1 MGKHNKKRNTAFIYE
16 ALVREIVKQSV
27 AKNNKKRNAAIQI
40 MKEAFA
46 PRTELRKELDLYKT
60 LMENN
65 DLQEK
70 IAEKILVE
78 TKTQHTRVNQEQLF
92 KEQSVAIS
100 KINKQLSKD
109 VFNNFVPNYKH
120 LATIAQIFG
129 TTDGPKTKVLLE
141 TQIVERLT
149 SKPAEQTQTPQVS
162 SLVVKTFT
170 KRFNDSYSTLL
181 ESQKQLLS
189 NYISSF
195 ADNGLEFNFFLS
207 EEIGRL
213 KEVVTNAQNL
223 EETQNDET
231 IKENLLKV
239 HDILENIKDEPMSKD
254 VLYKVLQIQQLEKE
268 IVS

>member
-1 MGKHNKKRNTAFIYE
+1 MAKHNKKRNTAFIYE

-27 AKNNKKRNAAIQI
+27 AKNNEKRNAAIQI

-46 PRTELRKELDLYKT
+46 PQTELRKELDLYKT

-65 DLQEK
+65 NLQEK
-70 IAEKILVE
+70 IAERILVE
-78 TKTQHTRVNQEQLF
+78 TKIQHSRVNQGQLF
-92 KEQSVAIS
+92 KEQSVTIS
-100 KINKQLSKD
+100 KINKQLSKS

-129 TTDGPKTKVLLE
+129 SSEGPKKKVLLE

-149 SKPAEQTQTPQVS
+149 SNPAEKTQTPQVS

-195 ADNGLEFNFFLS
+195 ADNGLEFNFYLS
-207 EEIGRL
+207 EEVGRL
-213 KEVVTNAQNL
+213 KQVVTSAKTM
-223 EETQNDET
+223 EESQNDAT
-231 IKENLLKV
+231 IKENLSKV
-239 HDILENIKDEPMSKD
+239 YNILEKISEQPVNKET
-254 VLYKVLQIQQLEKE
+254 LYKVLQVQQLEKE
-268 IVS
+268 ITS

>member
-1 MGKHNKKRNTAFIYE
+1 MAKHNKKRNTAFIYE

-27 AKNNKKRNAAIQI
+27 AKNNDKRNIAIQI

-46 PRTELRKELDLYKT
+46 PKTQLRKELDLYKT

-65 DLQEK
+65 NLQET

-78 TKTQHTRVNQEQLF
+78 TKNQHNQINQEQLF

-100 KINKQLSKD
+100 KINKELSKS
-109 VFNNFVPNYKH
+109 VFNNFVPNYKY
-120 LATIAQIFG
+120 LATISQVFG
-129 TTDGPKTKVLLE
+129 STQEPKTKVLLE

-149 SKPAEQTQTPQVS
+149 SKPQVIKEEPQVS
-162 SLVVKTFT
+162 SLVVKSFT

-195 ADNGLEFNFFLS
+195 ADNGLEFNFYLS
-207 EEIGRL
+207 EEVGRL
-213 KEVVTNAQNL
+213 KDIIINAQKL
-223 EETQNDET
+223 DETQNDKT

-239 HDILENIKDEPMSKD
+239 HSILEDINKEP
-254 VLYKVLQIQQLEKE
+254 VNQATLYKVLQIQELEKE
-268 IVS
+268 IIS

>member
-1 MGKHNKKRNTAFIYE
+1 MAKHNKKRNTAFIYE

-27 AKNNKKRNAAIQI
+27 AKNDKKRNAAIQI

-60 LMENN
+60 LIENN
-65 DLQEK
+65 NLQEK
-70 IAEKILVE
+70 IAEKILIE
-78 TKTQHTRVNQEQLF
+78 TKNQHFKVNQEQLF
-92 KEQSVAIS
+92 KEQSVTIS

-109 VFNNFVPNYKH
+109 VFNNFVPNYKY
-120 LATIAQIFG
+120 LATISQIFG
-129 TTDGPKTKVLLE
+129 SVDGPKTKVLLE
-141 TQIVERLT
+141 TKVVERLT
-149 SKPAEQTQTPQVS
+149 SKSVEEAQTPQVS

-195 ADNGLEFNFFLS
+195 SDNGLEFNFYLS

-213 KEVVTNAQNL
+213 KDVVSKARTL
-223 EETQNDET
+223 EESQNDEAV
-231 IKENLLKV
+231 KENLAKV
-239 HDILENIKDEPMSKD
+239 HDILSNINKEPINKKT
-254 VLYKVLQIQQLEKE
+254 LYKVLQIQQLEKE
-268 IVS
+268 IIS

>member
-1 MGKHNKKRNTAFIYE
+1 MAKHNKKRNTAFIYE

-27 AKNNKKRNAAIQI
+27 AKNNKKRNAAIKI

-46 PRTELRKELDLYKT
+46 PKTELRKELDLYKT

-65 DLQEK
+65 SLQEK

-78 TKTQHTRVNQEQLF
+78 TKTQHARVNQEQLF
-92 KEQSVAIS
+92 KEQSITIS

-109 VFNNFVPNYKH
+109 VFNNFVPNYKY
-120 LATIAQIFG
+120 LATLSQIFG
-129 TTDGPKTKVLLE
+129 SIEGPKTKVLLE
-141 TQIVERLT
+141 TQVVERLT
-149 SKPAEQTQTPQVS
+149 SNPAEETQTPQVS

-195 ADNGLEFNFFLS
+195 ADNGLEFNFVLS

-213 KEVVTNAQNL
+213 KEVVTNAQTL

-239 HDILENIKDEPMSKD
+239 HDILENIKDEPIGKS

-268 IVS
+268 IMS

>member
-1 MGKHNKKRNTAFIYE
+1 MAKHNKKRNTAFIYE

-27 AKNNKKRNAAIQI
+27 AKNEQKRNVAIRI

-46 PRTELRKELDLYKT
+46 PKTELRKELDLYKT
-60 LMENN
+60 LLENN

-78 TKTQHTRVNQEQLF
+78 TKNQHSMVNQEQLF

-100 KINKQLSKD
+100 KINKELSKS
-109 VFNNFVPNYKH
+109 VFNNFVPNYKF
-120 LATIAQIFG
+120 LATISQVFG
-129 TTDGPKTKVLLE
+129 NTDSPKAKVLLE
-141 TQIVERLT
+141 TQIVEKLT
-149 SKPAEQTQTPQVS
+149 SKTQEEIQTPQVS

-181 ESQKQLLS
+181 EGQKQLLS

-195 ADNGLEFNFFLS
+195 ADNGLEFNFYLS

-213 KEVVTNAQNL
+213 KSVISEAQELDEAKNDDKIKQNL
-223 EETQNDET
+223 S
-231 IKENLLKV
+231 KV
-239 HDILENIKDEPMSKD
+239 QEILENVHKEPINKNT
-254 VLYKVLQIQQLEKE
+254 LYTILKVQQLEKE
-268 IVS
+268 ILS

>member
-1 MGKHNKKRNTAFIYE
+1 MARHNKKRNTAFIYE

-27 AKNNKKRNAAIQI
+27 TKNNKIRNVAIQI

-46 PRTELRKELDLYKT
+46 PQTELRKELDLYKT

-65 DLQEK
+65 SLQEN
-70 IAEKILVE
+70 IAEKILAE
-78 TKTQHTRVNQEQLF
+78 TKIQYARVDQEQLF
-92 KEQSVAIS
+92 KEQSVTIS
-100 KINKQLSKD
+100 KINKQLSKH
-109 VFNNFVPNYKH
+109 VFNNFVPNYKY
-120 LATIAQIFG
+120 LATLSQIFG
-129 TTDGPKTKVLLE
+129 STEGPKTKVLLE
-141 TQIVERLT
+141 TQVVERLT
-149 SKPAEQTQTPQVS
+149 SKPVEKTQTPQVS

-195 ADNGLEFNFFLS
+195 ADNGLEFNFYLS
-207 EEIGRL
+207 EEVGRL
-213 KEVVTNAQNL
+213 KEVITSAQAL
-223 EETQNDET
+223 EESQNDQT

-239 HDILENIKDEPMSKD
+239 HTILADISKEPINKNT
-254 VLYKVLQIQQLEKE
+254 LYKVLQIQQLEKE

>member
-120 LATIAQIFG
+120 LATIAQIF
-129 TTDGPKTKVLLE
+129 
-141 TQIVERLT
+141 
-149 SKPAEQTQTPQVS
+149 S
-162 SLVVKTFT
+162 
-170 KRFNDSYSTLL
+170 
-181 ESQKQLLS
+181 
-189 NYISSF
+189 
-195 ADNGLEFNFFLS
+195 
-207 EEIGRL
+207 
-213 KEVVTNAQNL
+213 
-223 EETQNDET
+223 
-231 IKENLLKV
+231 
-239 HDILENIKDEPMSKD
+239 
-254 VLYKVLQIQQLEKE
+254 
-268 IVS
+268 

>member
-1 MGKHNKKRNTAFIYE
+1 
-16 ALVREIVKQSV
+16 
-27 AKNNKKRNAAIQI
+27 
-40 MKEAFA
+40 MKEAYA
-46 PRTELRKELDLYKT
+46 PKTELRKELDLYKT

-65 DLQEK
+65 NLQEK

-78 TKTQHTRVNQEQLF
+78 TKTQHSKVDQEKLF
-92 KEQSVAIS
+92 KEQSAAIS

-109 VFNNFVPNYKH
+109 VFNNFVPNYKY
-120 LATIAQIFG
+120 LATISQIFG
-129 TTDGPKTKVLLE
+129 SIDSPKTKVLLE
-141 TQIVERLT
+141 TKIVERLT
-149 SKPAEQTQTPQVS
+149 SKPVEKTETPQVS

-195 ADNGLEFNFFLS
+195 ADNGLEFNFYLS

-213 KEVVTNAQNL
+213 KKVITEAEHL
-223 EETQNDET
+223 EEIKNDVT
-231 IKENLLKV
+231 IKENLSK
-239 HDILENIKDEPMSKD
+239 IENILMSLNKEPINKET
-254 VLYKVLQIQQLEKE
+254 LYKVLQIQQLEKE

>member
-1 MGKHNKKRNTAFIYE
+1 MAKHNKKRNTAFIYE

-27 AKNNKKRNAAIQI
+27 AKDNKKRNAAIQI

-46 PRTELRKELDLYKT
+46 PKTELRKELDLYKT
-60 LMENN
+60 LIENN
-65 DLQEK
+65 NLQQS
-70 IAEKILVE
+70 IAEKILTE
-78 TKTQHTRVNQEQLF
+78 TKAQHCRVNQEQLF
-92 KEQSVAIS
+92 KEQSITIS

-109 VFNNFVPNYKH
+109 VFNNFVPSYKY

-129 TTDGPKTKVLLE
+129 SSEKPKNKVLLE
-141 TQIVERLT
+141 TQIVDRLT
-149 SKPAEQTQTPQVS
+149 SKPAEKTETPQVS

-195 ADNGLEFNFFLS
+195 ADNGLEFNFYLS

-213 KEVVTNAQNL
+213 KQVVDNAKTL
-223 EETQNDET
+223 EESQNDKI

-239 HDILENIKDEPMSKD
+239 HGILEDISKNPINKDT
-254 VLYKVLQIQQLEKE
+254 LYKVLQVQQLEKE
-268 IVS
+268 IIS

>member
-1 MGKHNKKRNTAFIYE
+1 MAKHNKKRNTAFIYE

-27 AKNNKKRNAAIQI
+27 AKNNEKRNAAIQI

-46 PRTELRKELDLYKT
+46 PKTQLRKELDLYKT

-65 DLQEK
+65 DLQEN
-70 IAEKILVE
+70 IAEKILQE
-78 TKTQHTRVNQEQLF
+78 TKNQHSKVNQEQLF
-92 KEQSVAIS
+92 KEQSVTIS
-100 KINKQLSKD
+100 KINKQLSKS
-109 VFNNFVPNYKH
+109 VFNNFVPNYKY
-120 LATIAQIFG
+120 LATISQIFG
-129 TTDGPKTKVLLE
+129 STSNPKTKVLLE
-141 TQIVERLT
+141 SQIVEKLT
-149 SKPAEQTQTPQVS
+149 SKKVEKTENPQVS

-195 ADNGLEFNFFLS
+195 ADNGLEFNFYLS

-213 KEVVTNAQNL
+213 KEVVVNAQNL
-223 EETQNDET
+223 EETKNDST
-231 IKENLLKV
+231 IKENLSKV
-239 HDILENIKDEPMSKD
+239 NDILESVKEKPVGKET
-254 VLYKVLQIQQLEKE
+254 LYKILQVQQLEKE

>member
-1 MGKHNKKRNTAFIYE
+1 MAKHNKKRNTAFIYE

-27 AKNNKKRNAAIQI
+27 AKDEKKRNAAIKI
-40 MKEAFA
+40 MKEVFA
-46 PRTELRKELDLYKT
+46 PKTELRKELDLYKT

-65 DLQEK
+65 SLQEN
-70 IAEKILVE
+70 IAEKILIE
-78 TKTQHTRVNQEQLF
+78 TKVQHSRVNQNQLF

-100 KINKQLSKD
+100 KINKQLSKT
-109 VFNNFVPNYKH
+109 VFNNFVPNYKY
-120 LATIAQIFG
+120 LATLSQIFNSSE
-129 TTDGPKTKVLLE
+129 GPKTKVLLE
-141 TQIVERLT
+141 AQVLERLT
-149 SKPAEQTQTPQVS
+149 SSPVKKTETPQVS

-195 ADNGLEFNFFLS
+195 ADNGLGFNFYLS

-213 KEVVTNAQNL
+213 KDLVANAQTL
-223 EETQNDET
+223 KESENDQA
-231 IKENLLKV
+231 IKENLFKV
-239 HDILENIKDEPMSKD
+239 HQILSEISKEPINNNT
-254 VLYKVLQIQQLEKE
+254 LYKVLQIQQLEKE